1 MKHKINHFKVKNAVA
16 SSTWNCHVYLVPKH
30 SSSQKETL
38 ISMFVGF
45 KLLKGRGY
53 IRLVH
58 LVPLMPMQMLDWC
71 LLSTWMTFHAH
82 SYLCVSF
89 GCPRI
94 SEPGFCDLVIPASV
108 AIVGWVVT
116 GCVWGKIHR
125 YEFWWVPQP
134 MPAGL
139 WLPPAR
145 SCFFVSSHRGSWNTW
160 EWQSHWGVTFRG
172 LTSPGHEWQLI
183 LLYLLPS

>member
-1 MKHKINHFKVKNAVA
+1 MA

-38 ISMFVGF
+38 ISMFMGF

-125 YEFWWVPQP
+125 YEFGEFLSQCLQ
-134 MPAGL
+134 ASG
-139 WLPPAR
+139 
-145 SCFFVSSHRGSWNTW
+145 
-160 EWQSHWGVTFRG
+160 
-172 LTSPGHEWQLI
+172 
-183 LLYLLPS
+183 YLLPGAASLSHLTEGVGTHGSDSHTEGWLSEGWLLQDMSDS